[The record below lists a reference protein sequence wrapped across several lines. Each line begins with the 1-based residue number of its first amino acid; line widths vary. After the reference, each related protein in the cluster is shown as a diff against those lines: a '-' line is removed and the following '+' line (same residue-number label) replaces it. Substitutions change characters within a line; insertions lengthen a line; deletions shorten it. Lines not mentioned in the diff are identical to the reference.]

1 MIQVQQPLKHQARIN
16 MSNWLHTYLLRHL
29 QVFFYSLGQLTR
41 SPFSLLM
48 TSAVIG
54 IALALPTGLHIILK
68 NMQSISG
75 DIDSAAQISLFLK
88 KSTSDTQAKQLIKQ
102 LKGMPQISKVRYIS
116 REQALQEFKR
126 LSGFGNA
133 LKALEKNPLPAVIV
147 VQPSVSQ
154 SNALSNTRAMQQL
167 LEVLQQKPYV
177 DIAQLD
183 MQWIKRLYSIMDII
197 RRGVIIL
204 AALLALAVLLVV
216 GNTIRLAIQ
225 NRRDEIVIIKL
236 IGGTDRFIRRP
247 FLYTGF
253 WYGLFGGF
261 IALFLVITSLLLLS
275 GPIEALTQS
284 YESQFSMQVIDF
296 NSSLWLIGGSILL
309 GLVGSWVAVER
320 HLREI
325 EPT

>member
-1 MIQVQQPLKHQARIN
+1 MI
-16 MSNWLHTYLLRHL
+16 NWMQTYLLRHL
-29 QVFFYSLGQLTR
+29 QVFFYSLGQLMR
-41 SPFSLLM
+41 SPFSMLM

-68 NMQSISG
+68 NMQTISG

-88 KSTSDTQAKQLIKQ
+88 KSTSDTQAQQLITQ
-102 LKGMPQISKVRYIS
+102 LKAMPQINNVQYVS
-116 REQALQEFKR
+116 RQQALAEFKR
-126 LSGFGNA
+126 LSGFGDA

-147 VQPSVSQ
+147 VQPSISQ
-154 SNALSNTRAMQQL
+154 AGGAISNSRATELLVEQL
-167 LEVLQQKPYV
+167 QAKPYV

-204 AALLALAVLLVV
+204 SGLLALAVLLVV

-253 WYGLFGGF
+253 WYGLFGGL
-261 IALFLVITSLLLLS
+261 IALFLVISSLLLLS

-284 YESQFSMQVIDF
+284 YESEFSMQIIDF
-296 NSSLWLIGGSILL
+296 NSTLWLLGGSILL
-309 GLVGSWVAVER
+309 GLAGSWLAVER

>member
-1 MIQVQQPLKHQARIN
+1 MTLLHKQQEYKVINWIQ
-16 MSNWLHTYLLRHL
+16 TYLLRHL

-41 SPFSLLM
+41 NPLSLLM

-68 NMQSISG
+68 NIQTLSG
-75 DIDSAAQISLFLK
+75 DLDSAAQISLFLK
-88 KSTSDTQAKQLIKQ
+88 KSTTDSQAQQLIKQ
-102 LKGMPQISKVRYIS
+102 LNKMPQINKIQYIS
-116 REQALQEFKR
+116 REKALAEFKQ

-133 LKALEKNPLPAVIV
+133 LKALEKNPLPAVVI
-147 VQPSVSQ
+147 VQPNLLQDSAI
-154 SNALSNTRAMQQL
+154 NNTRATEALMKN
-167 LEVLQQKPYV
+167 LQSQPYV

-183 MQWIKRLYSIMDII
+183 MQWVKRLYSIMDII

-204 AALLALAVLLVV
+204 AGLLALAVLLVV

-253 WYGLFGGF
+253 WYGLLGGV
-261 IALFLVITSLLLLS
+261 IALFLVISSLLLLS

-284 YESQFSMQVIDF
+284 YESSFAVQIIDI
-296 NSSLWLIGGSILL
+296 NSTFWLIAGSILL

-325 EPT
+325 EPS

>member
-1 MIQVQQPLKHQARIN
+1 MINASIN
-16 MSNWLHTYLLRHL
+16 WIQTYLLRHL

-54 IALALPTGLHIILK
+54 IALALPTGLHLILK
-68 NMQSISG
+68 NIQTISG
-75 DIDSAAQISLFLK
+75 DLDSAVQISLFLK
-88 KSTSDTQAKQLIKQ
+88 KSTTDSQAQQLVNQ
-102 LKGMPQISKVRYIS
+102 LKGMPQINKIQYIS
-116 REQALQEFKR
+116 RQQALNEFKR

-147 VQPSVSQ
+147 VQPSLAD
-154 SNALSNTRAMQQL
+154 SNANSTQSLVEQL
-167 LEVLQQKPYV
+167 QAKPYV

-183 MQWIKRLYSIMDII
+183 MQWIKRLYTIMDII

-204 AALLALAVLLVV
+204 TGLLALAVLLVI

-253 WYGLFGGF
+253 WYGLFGGL
-261 IALFLVITSLLLLS
+261 IALFLVISSLLLVS

-284 YESQFSMQVIDF
+284 YDSQFEMQIMDF
-296 NSSLWLIGGSILL
+296 NSTLWLIGGSILL
-309 GLVGSWVAVER
+309 GLSGSWVAVER

>member
-1 MIQVQQPLKHQARIN
+1 MVNWVQ
-16 MSNWLHTYLLRHL
+16 TYLLRHL

-41 SPFSLLM
+41 SPFSLFM

-54 IALALPTGLHIILK
+54 IALALPTGLHLVLK
-68 NMQSISG
+68 NMQTISG
-75 DIDSAAQISLFLK
+75 DLDSAVQISLFLK
-88 KSTSDTQAKQLIKQ
+88 KSTTDSQARQLASQ
-102 LKGMPQISKVRYIS
+102 LRGMPQINNIQYIS
-116 REQALQEFKR
+116 RKQALQEFKR

-147 VQPSVSQ
+147 VQPSLSD
-154 SNALSNTRAMQQL
+154 SNANSTQRLVEQL
-167 LEVLQQKPYV
+167 QAKPYV

-197 RRGVIIL
+197 RRGVVIL
-204 AALLALAVLLVV
+204 AGLLALAVLLVI

-253 WYGLFGGF
+253 WYGLFGGL
-261 IALFLVITSLLLLS
+261 IALLLVISSLLLVS

-284 YESQFSMQVIDF
+284 YDSQFSLKIIDL
-296 NSSLWLIGGSILL
+296 NSTFWLIGGSILL
-309 GLVGSWVAVER
+309 GLIGSWVAVER

>member
-1 MIQVQQPLKHQARIN
+1 MINSVID
-16 MSNWLHTYLLRHL
+16 WLQTYFLRHL
-29 QVFFYSLGQLTR
+29 QVFFYSLGQLVR
-41 SPFSLLM
+41 NPFSTLM

-54 IALALPTGLHIILK
+54 IALALPTGLHLILK
-68 NMQSISG
+68 NIQTISG
-75 DIDSAAQISLFLK
+75 DLDSAVQISLFLK
-88 KSTSDTQAKQLIKQ
+88 KSTTDSQAQQLVNQ
-102 LKGMPQISKVRYIS
+102 LKSMPQINKIQYIS
-116 REQALQEFKR
+116 RKEALNEFKR

-133 LKALEKNPLPAVIV
+133 LKALDNNPLPAVIV
-147 VQPSVSQ
+147 VQPSLAD
-154 SNALSNTRAMQQL
+154 SNAISTQRLVTQL
-167 LEVLQQKPYV
+167 QSKPYV

-197 RRGVIIL
+197 SRGVVIL
-204 AALLALAVLLVV
+204 TGLLALAVLLVI

-253 WYGLFGGF
+253 WYGLFGGL
-261 IALFLVITSLLLLS
+261 IALFLVISSLLLVS

-284 YESQFSMQVIDF
+284 YDSQFSMQVINF
-296 NSSLWLIGGSILL
+296 NSTLWLISGSILL
-309 GLVGSWVAVER
+309 GLSGSWIAVER

>member
-1 MIQVQQPLKHQARIN
+1 MVNWVQ
-16 MSNWLHTYLLRHL
+16 TYLLRHL

-41 SPFSLLM
+41 SPFSLFM

-54 IALALPTGLHIILK
+54 IALALPTGLHLVLK
-68 NMQSISG
+68 NMQTISG
-75 DIDSAAQISLFLK
+75 DLDSAVQISLFLK
-88 KSTSDTQAKQLIKQ
+88 KSTTDSQAKQLASQ
-102 LKGMPQISKVRYIS
+102 LRAMPEINNIQYIS
-116 REQALQEFKR
+116 RKQALQEFKR

-147 VQPSVSQ
+147 VQPSLSD
-154 SNALSNTRAMQQL
+154 SNANSTQRLVEQL
-167 LEVLQQKPYV
+167 QAKPYV

-197 RRGVIIL
+197 RRGVVIL
-204 AALLALAVLLVV
+204 AGLLALAVLLVI

-253 WYGLFGGF
+253 WYGLFGGL
-261 IALFLVITSLLLLS
+261 IALFLVISSLLLVS

-284 YESQFSMQVIDF
+284 YDSQFSLKIIDL
-296 NSSLWLIGGSILL
+296 NSTFWLIGGSILL
-309 GLVGSWVAVER
+309 GLIGSWVAVER

>member
-1 MIQVQQPLKHQARIN
+1 MVNWVQ
-16 MSNWLHTYLLRHL
+16 TYLLRHL

-41 SPFSLLM
+41 SPFSLFM

-54 IALALPTGLHIILK
+54 IALALPTGLHLVLK
-68 NMQSISG
+68 NMQTISG
-75 DIDSAAQISLFLK
+75 DLDSAVQISLFLK
-88 KSTSDTQAKQLIKQ
+88 KSTTDFQARQLASQ
-102 LKGMPQISKVRYIS
+102 LRGMPEINNIQYIS
-116 REQALQEFKR
+116 RKQALQEFKR

-147 VQPSVSQ
+147 VQPSLSD
-154 SNALSNTRAMQQL
+154 SNANSTQRLVEQL
-167 LEVLQQKPYV
+167 QAKPYV

-197 RRGVIIL
+197 RRGVVIL
-204 AALLALAVLLVV
+204 AGLLALAVLLVI

-253 WYGLFGGF
+253 WYGLFGGL
-261 IALFLVITSLLLLS
+261 IALFLVISSLLLVS

-284 YESQFSMQVIDF
+284 YDSQFSLKIIDL
-296 NSSLWLIGGSILL
+296 NSTFWLIGGSILL
-309 GLVGSWVAVER
+309 GLIGSWVAVER

>member
-1 MIQVQQPLKHQARIN
+1 MINVIQ
-16 MSNWLHTYLLRHL
+16 TYLLRHL
-29 QVFFYSLGQLTR
+29 QVFFYSLGQLMR
-41 SPFSLLM
+41 SPLSLLM

-54 IALALPTGLHIILK
+54 IALALPAGLHIVLK
-68 NMQSISG
+68 NVQSISG
-75 DIDSAAQISLFLK
+75 DLDSAAQISLFLK
-88 KSTSDTQAKQLIKQ
+88 KSTSERQAQQLLSQIRK
-102 LKGMPQISKVRYIS
+102 MPQINSVQYIS
-116 REQALQEFKR
+116 RQQALAEFKR

-147 VQPSVSQ
+147 VQPSITQ
-154 SNALSNTRAMQQL
+154 SNARTTQALVS
-167 LEVLQQKPYV
+167 ELQAKPHV

-197 RRGVIIL
+197 RRGVVIL
-204 AALLALAVLLVV
+204 TGLLALAVLLVI

-253 WYGLFGGF
+253 WYGLLGGL
-261 IALFLVITSLLLLS
+261 IALLLVVSSLLLLS

-284 YESQFSMQVIDF
+284 YESPFSMQIIDF
-296 NSSLWLIGGSILL
+296 NSSSWLILGSILL
-309 GLVGSWVAVER
+309 GLSGSWVAVER

>member
-1 MIQVQQPLKHQARIN
+1 MI
-16 MSNWLHTYLLRHL
+16 NWIQTYLLRHL
-29 QVFFYSLGQLTR
+29 QVFFYSLGQLTKN
-41 SPFSLLM
+41 PLSLLM

-68 NMQSISG
+68 NIQSLSG
-75 DIDSAAQISLFLK
+75 DLDSAAQISLFLK
-88 KSTSDTQAKQLIKQ
+88 KSTTNTQAEQLVKQLNK
-102 LKGMPQISKVRYIS
+102 MPQINKVQYVS
-116 REQALQEFKR
+116 REKALQEFKQ

-133 LKALEKNPLPAVIV
+133 LKALEKNPLPAVVI
-147 VQPSVSQ
+147 VQPNLLQDS
-154 SNALSNTRAMQQL
+154 ALSNTLATEEL
-167 LEVLQQKPYV
+167 VKHLQSQPYV

-183 MQWIKRLYSIMDII
+183 MQWVKRLYSIMDII

-204 AALLALAVLLVV
+204 AGLLALAVLLVV

-253 WYGLFGGF
+253 WYGLFGGL
-261 IALFLVITSLLLLS
+261 IALFLVISSLLLLS

-284 YESQFSMQVIDF
+284 YESPFTVQIIDLFSTF
-296 NSSLWLIGGSILL
+296 WLIAGSILL

>member
-1 MIQVQQPLKHQARIN
+1 MINVIQ
-16 MSNWLHTYLLRHL
+16 TYLLRHL
-29 QVFFYSLGQLTR
+29 QVFFYSLGQLMR
-41 SPFSLLM
+41 SPLSLLM

-54 IALALPTGLHIILK
+54 IALALPAGLHIVLK
-68 NMQSISG
+68 NIQSISG
-75 DIDSAAQISLFLK
+75 DLDSAAQISLFLK
-88 KSTSDTQAKQLIKQ
+88 KSASERQAQQLLGQIRK
-102 LKGMPQISKVRYIS
+102 MPQIKSVQYIS
-116 REQALQEFKR
+116 RQQALAEFKR

-147 VQPSVSQ
+147 VQPSITQ
-154 SNALSNTRAMQQL
+154 SNASSTQALVS
-167 LEVLQQKPYV
+167 ELQAKPHV

-197 RRGVIIL
+197 RRGVVIL
-204 AALLALAVLLVV
+204 TGLLALAVLLVI

-253 WYGLFGGF
+253 WYGLLGGL
-261 IALFLVITSLLLLS
+261 IALLLVVSSLLLLS

-284 YESQFSMQVIDF
+284 YESQFSMQIIDF
-296 NSSLWLIGGSILL
+296 NSSSWLILGSILL
-309 GLVGSWVAVER
+309 GLSGSWVAVER

>member
-1 MIQVQQPLKHQARIN
+1 
-16 MSNWLHTYLLRHL
+16 
-29 QVFFYSLGQLTR
+29 
-41 SPFSLLM
+41 M

-54 IALALPTGLHIILK
+54 IALALPTGLHLILK
-68 NMQSISG
+68 NIQTLSG
-75 DIDSAAQISLFLK
+75 DLDSAVQISLFLK
-88 KSTSDTQAKQLIKQ
+88 KSTTDSQAQQLVTQ
-102 LKGMPQISKVRYIS
+102 LKNMPEISKLEYIS

-133 LKALEKNPLPAVIV
+133 LQALKKNPLPAVIV
-147 VQPSVSQ
+147 VQPSLNQ
-154 SNALSNTRAMQQL
+154 SNAATSAQATQTLVEQL
-167 LEVLQQKPYV
+167 QSKAYV

-204 AALLALAVLLVV
+204 TGLLALAVLLVI

-236 IGGTDRFIRRP
+236 IGGTDSFIRRP

-253 WYGLFGGF
+253 WYGTFGGL
-261 IALFLVITSLLLLS
+261 IALFLVISSLLLLS

-284 YESQFSMQVIDF
+284 YESQFSMQILDF
-296 NSSLWLIGGSILL
+296 NSTLWLIGGSIFL
-309 GLVGSWVAVER
+309 GLVGSWFSVEK

>member
-1 MIQVQQPLKHQARIN
+1 MVNWIQ
-16 MSNWLHTYLLRHL
+16 TYLLRHM

-41 SPFSLLM
+41 SPLSLFM

-54 IALALPTGLHIILK
+54 IALALPTGLHLVLK
-68 NMQSISG
+68 NIQTISG
-75 DIDSAAQISLFLK
+75 DLDSAVQISLFLK
-88 KSTSDTQAKQLIKQ
+88 KSTSESQAQQLVSQ
-102 LKGMPQISKVRYIS
+102 LRGMPEVNKIQYIS
-116 REQALQEFKR
+116 RQQALQEFKR

-147 VQPSVSQ
+147 VQPSLSD
-154 SNALSNTRAMQQL
+154 SNADSTQRLVQQL
-167 LEVLQQKPYV
+167 QTKPHV

-204 AALLALAVLLVV
+204 AGLLAIAVLLVI

-225 NRRDEIVIIKL
+225 NRRDEIVIVKL

-253 WYGLFGGF
+253 WYGFFGGL
-261 IALFLVITSLLLLS
+261 IALFLVISALLLLS
-275 GPIEALTQS
+275 GPIEALTES
-284 YESQFSMQVIDF
+284 YDSQFSMQVIDL
-296 NSSLWLIGGSILL
+296 NSAFWLISGSILL
-309 GLVGSWVAVER
+309 GLAGSWVAVER

>member
-1 MIQVQQPLKHQARIN
+1 MINVIQ
-16 MSNWLHTYLLRHL
+16 TYFLRHL
-29 QVFFYSLGQLTR
+29 QVFFYSLGQLMR
-41 SPFSLLM
+41 SPLSLLM

-54 IALALPTGLHIILK
+54 IALALPAGLHIVLK
-68 NMQSISG
+68 NVQSISG
-75 DIDSAAQISLFLK
+75 DLDSAAQISLFLK
-88 KSTSDTQAKQLIKQ
+88 KSTSERQAQQLLSQIRK
-102 LKGMPQISKVRYIS
+102 MPQINSVQYIS
-116 REQALQEFKR
+116 RQQALAEFKR

-147 VQPSVSQ
+147 VQPSITQ
-154 SNALSNTRAMQQL
+154 SNARTTQALVS
-167 LEVLQQKPYV
+167 ELQAKPHV

-183 MQWIKRLYSIMDII
+183 MQWINRLYSIMDII
-197 RRGVIIL
+197 RRGVVIL
-204 AALLALAVLLVV
+204 TGLLALAVLLVI

-253 WYGLFGGF
+253 WYGLLGGL
-261 IALFLVITSLLLLS
+261 IALLLVVSSLLLLS

-284 YESQFSMQVIDF
+284 YESPFSMQIIDF
-296 NSSLWLIGGSILL
+296 NSSSWLILGSILL
-309 GLVGSWVAVER
+309 GLSGSWVAVER

>member
-1 MIQVQQPLKHQARIN
+1 MVNWIQ
-16 MSNWLHTYLLRHL
+16 TYLLRHL

-41 SPFSLLM
+41 SPFSLFM

-54 IALALPTGLHIILK
+54 IALALPTGLHLVLK
-68 NMQSISG
+68 NMQTISG
-75 DIDSAAQISLFLK
+75 DLDSAVQISLFLK
-88 KSTSDTQAKQLIKQ
+88 KSTTDSQAQQLASQ
-102 LKGMPQISKVRYIS
+102 LRGMPQINSIQYIS
-116 REQALQEFKR
+116 RKQALQEFKR

-147 VQPSVSQ
+147 VQPSLSD
-154 SNALSNTRAMQQL
+154 SNASSTQRLVEQL
-167 LEVLQQKPYV
+167 QAKPYV

-197 RRGVIIL
+197 RRGVVIL
-204 AALLALAVLLVV
+204 AGLLALAVLLVI

-253 WYGLFGGF
+253 WYGLFGGL
-261 IALFLVITSLLLLS
+261 IALSLVIGSLLLVS
-275 GPIEALTQS
+275 GPVEALTQS
-284 YESQFSMQVIDF
+284 YDSEFSMKIIDF
-296 NSSLWLIGGSILL
+296 NSSIWLMGGSILL
-309 GLVGSWVAVER
+309 GLIGSSVAVER

>member
-1 MIQVQQPLKHQARIN
+1 MVNWVQ
-16 MSNWLHTYLLRHL
+16 TYLLRHL

-41 SPFSLLM
+41 SPFSLFM

-54 IALALPTGLHIILK
+54 IALALPTGLHLVLK
-68 NMQSISG
+68 NMQTISG
-75 DIDSAAQISLFLK
+75 DLDSAVQISLFLK
-88 KSTSDTQAKQLIKQ
+88 KSTTDSQAKQLASQ
-102 LKGMPQISKVRYIS
+102 LRGMPEINNIQYIS
-116 REQALQEFKR
+116 RKQALQEFKR

-147 VQPSVSQ
+147 VQPSLSD
-154 SNALSNTRAMQQL
+154 SNANSTQRLVEQL
-167 LEVLQQKPYV
+167 QAKPYV

-197 RRGVIIL
+197 RRGVVIL
-204 AALLALAVLLVV
+204 AGLLALAVLLVI

-253 WYGLFGGF
+253 WYGLFGGL
-261 IALFLVITSLLLLS
+261 IALLLVISSLLLVS

-284 YESQFSMQVIDF
+284 YDSQFSLKIIDL
-296 NSSLWLIGGSILL
+296 NSTFWLIGGSILL
-309 GLVGSWVAVER
+309 GLIGSWIAVER

>member
-1 MIQVQQPLKHQARIN
+1 MINSAIN
-16 MSNWLHTYLLRHL
+16 WIQTYFLRHL
-29 QVFFYSLGQLTR
+29 QVFFYSLGLLVR
-41 SPFSLLM
+41 SPFSSLM

-54 IALALPTGLHIILK
+54 IALALPTGLHLILK
-68 NMQSISG
+68 NIQTISG
-75 DIDSAAQISLFLK
+75 DLDSAVQISLFLK
-88 KSTSDTQAKQLIKQ
+88 KSTTDSQAQQLVSQ
-102 LKGMPQISKVRYIS
+102 LKGMPQINKIQYIS
-116 REQALQEFKR
+116 RKQALNEFKR

-133 LKALEKNPLPAVIV
+133 LKALDNNPLPAVIV
-147 VQPSVSQ
+147 VQPSLTD
-154 SNALSNTRAMQQL
+154 SNAASTQRLVTQL
-167 LEVLQQKPYV
+167 QSKPYV

-197 RRGVIIL
+197 SRGVVIL
-204 AALLALAVLLVV
+204 TGLLALAVLLVI

-225 NRRDEIVIIKL
+225 NRRDEIVIVKL

-261 IALFLVITSLLLLS
+261 IALFLVIASLLLVS

-284 YESQFSMQVIDF
+284 YDSEFSMQVIDF
-296 NSSLWLIGGSILL
+296 NSTLWLIGGSILL
-309 GLVGSWVAVER
+309 GLSGSWVAVER

>member
-1 MIQVQQPLKHQARIN
+1 MTPLKPRQVIK
-16 MSNWLHTYLLRHL
+16 MVNWIQTYLLRHL

-41 SPFSLLM
+41 SPLSLLM

-54 IALALPTGLHIILK
+54 IALALPTGLHIVLK
-68 NMQSISG
+68 NIQSLSG
-75 DIDSAAQISLFLK
+75 DLDSAAQISLFLK
-88 KSTSDTQAKQLIKQ
+88 KETSDFQAKQLSNQ
-102 LKGMPQISKVRYIS
+102 LRNMPQINSVHYIS
-116 REQALQEFKR
+116 RQQALAEFKQ

-147 VQPSVSQ
+147 VRPSLSD
-154 SNALSNTRAMQQL
+154 SDALSNTRATQQL
-167 LEVLQQKPYV
+167 VEQLQSKPHV

-204 AALLALAVLLVV
+204 AGLLALAVLLVI

-225 NRRDEIVIIKL
+225 NRRDEIVIVKL
-236 IGGTDRFIRRP
+236 IGGTDSFIRRP

-253 WYGLFGGF
+253 WYGLFGGL
-261 IALFLVITSLLLLS
+261 IALFLVISALLMLS

-284 YESQFSMQVIDF
+284 YESQFSMQIIDF
-296 NSSLWLIGGSILL
+296 GSIFWLISASILL
-309 GLVGSWVAVER
+309 GLGGSWVAVER

>member
-1 MIQVQQPLKHQARIN
+1 MK
-16 MSNWLHTYLLRHL
+16 NWLQTYLLRHL

-41 SPFSLLM
+41 SPFSSLM

-54 IALALPTGLHIILK
+54 IALALPAGLHLVLQ
-68 NMQSISG
+68 NLQTVSG
-75 DIDSAAQISLFLK
+75 DLDSAVQISLFLK
-88 KSTSDTQAKQLIKQ
+88 KSTTDKQAQQLVSQ
-102 LKGMPQISKVRYIS
+102 LKGMPQINKIQYIS
-116 REQALQEFKR
+116 REQALKEFKQ

-133 LKALEKNPLPAVIV
+133 LKALEDNPLPAVIV
-147 VQPSVSQ
+147 VQPSLTD
-154 SNALSNTRAMQQL
+154 SNANSTQRLVEQL
-167 LEVLQQKPYV
+167 QSRPYV

-197 RRGVIIL
+197 RRGVVIL
-204 AALLALAVLLVV
+204 TGLLALAVLLVI

-225 NRRDEIVIIKL
+225 NRREEIVIIKL

-247 FLYTGF
+247 FLYSGF
-253 WYGLFGGF
+253 WYGLFGGL
-261 IALFLVITSLLLLS
+261 IALALVISSLLLVS

-284 YESQFSMQVIDF
+284 YDSNFKMQVIDL
-296 NSSLWLIGGSILL
+296 NSTIWLIGGSILL
-309 GLVGSWVAVER
+309 GLTGSWVAVER

>member
-1 MIQVQQPLKHQARIN
+1 MINASIN
-16 MSNWLHTYLLRHL
+16 WIQTYLLRHL

-54 IALALPTGLHIILK
+54 IALALPTGLHLILK
-68 NMQSISG
+68 NIQTISG
-75 DIDSAAQISLFLK
+75 DLDSAVQISLFLK
-88 KSTSDTQAKQLIKQ
+88 KSTTDSQAQQLVNQ
-102 LKGMPQISKVRYIS
+102 LKGMPQINKIQYIS
-116 REQALQEFKR
+116 RQQALNEFKR

-147 VQPSVSQ
+147 VQPSLSN
-154 SNALSNTRAMQQL
+154 SNASSTQSLVEQL
-167 LEVLQQKPYV
+167 QAKPYV

-183 MQWIKRLYSIMDII
+183 MQWIKRLYTIMDII

-204 AALLALAVLLVV
+204 TGLLALAVLLVI

-253 WYGLFGGF
+253 WYGLFGGL
-261 IALFLVITSLLLLS
+261 IALFLVISSLLLVS

-284 YESQFSMQVIDF
+284 YDSQFEMQIMDF
-296 NSSLWLIGGSILL
+296 NSTLWLIGGSILL
-309 GLVGSWVAVER
+309 GLSGSWVAVER

>member
-1 MIQVQQPLKHQARIN
+1 MG
-16 MSNWLHTYLLRHL
+16 NWLHTYLLRHL

-41 SPFSLLM
+41 SPLSLLM

-68 NMQSISG
+68 NMQNISG
-75 DIDSAAQISLFLK
+75 DLDSAAQISLFLK
-88 KSTSDTQAKQLIKQ
+88 KSTSDAQAQQLIQQ
-102 LKGMPQISKVRYIS
+102 LKGMPQIKKINYIS

-147 VQPSVSQ
+147 VQPSLSQ
-154 SNALSNTRAMQQL
+154 SNALSNTAATQQL
-167 LEVLQQKPYV
+167 LEQLQNKPYV

-183 MQWIKRLYSIMDII
+183 MQWVKRLYTIMDII

-204 AALLALAVLLVV
+204 SALLALAVLLVI

-236 IGGTDRFIRRP
+236 IGGTDTFIRRP

-253 WYGLFGGF
+253 WYGLFGGL
-261 IALFLVITSLLLLS
+261 IALLLVMTSLLLLS
-275 GPIEALTQS
+275 DPIEALTQS
-284 YESQFSMQVIDF
+284 YESRFSMQIIDF
-296 NSSLWLIGGSILL
+296 NSTVWLIGGSILL
-309 GLVGSWVAVER
+309 GLSGSWVAVER

>member
-1 MIQVQQPLKHQARIN
+1 MVNWVQ
-16 MSNWLHTYLLRHL
+16 TYLLRHL

-41 SPFSLLM
+41 SPFSLFM

-54 IALALPTGLHIILK
+54 IALALPTGLHLVLK
-68 NMQSISG
+68 NMQTISG
-75 DIDSAAQISLFLK
+75 DLDSAVQISLFLK
-88 KSTSDTQAKQLIKQ
+88 KSTTDSQAKQLASQ
-102 LKGMPQISKVRYIS
+102 LRGMPEINKIQYIS
-116 REQALQEFKR
+116 RKQALQEFKR

-147 VQPSVSQ
+147 VQPSLSD
-154 SNALSNTRAMQQL
+154 SNASSTQRLVEQL
-167 LEVLQQKPYV
+167 QAKPYV

-197 RRGVIIL
+197 RRGVVIL
-204 AALLALAVLLVV
+204 AGLLALAVLLVI

-253 WYGLFGGF
+253 WYGLFGGL
-261 IALFLVITSLLLLS
+261 IALFLVISSLLLVS

-284 YESQFSMQVIDF
+284 YDSQFSLKIIDF
-296 NSSLWLIGGSILL
+296 NSTFWLIGGSILL
-309 GLVGSWVAVER
+309 GLIGSWIAVER

>member
-1 MIQVQQPLKHQARIN
+1 MLNSAIN
-16 MSNWLHTYLLRHL
+16 WIHTYLLRHL
-29 QVFFYSLGQLTR
+29 QVFFYSLGQLAR
-41 SPFSLLM
+41 NPFSSLM

-54 IALALPTGLHIILK
+54 IALALPTGLHLVLK
-68 NMQSISG
+68 NIQTISG
-75 DIDSAAQISLFLK
+75 DLDSAVQISLFLK
-88 KSTSDTQAKQLIKQ
+88 KSTTDSQAQQLVNQ
-102 LKGMPQISKVRYIS
+102 LKGMPQISKIEYIS
-116 REQALQEFKR
+116 RKQALNEFKR

-133 LKALEKNPLPAVIV
+133 LKALEENPLPAVIV
-147 VQPSVSQ
+147 VQPSLTD
-154 SNALSNTRAMQQL
+154 SNAISTQRLVTQL
-167 LEVLQQKPYV
+167 QSKPYV

-183 MQWIKRLYSIMDII
+183 MQWIKRLYTIMDII
-197 RRGVIIL
+197 RRGVVIL
-204 AALLALAVLLVV
+204 AGLLALAVLLVI

-253 WYGLFGGF
+253 WYGLFGGL
-261 IALFLVITSLLLLS
+261 IALFLVITSLLLVS

-284 YESQFSMQVIDF
+284 YDSQFSMQVIDF
-296 NSSLWLIGGSILL
+296 NSSFWLIGGSILL
-309 GLVGSWVAVER
+309 GLSGSWVAVER

>member
-1 MIQVQQPLKHQARIN
+1 MI
-16 MSNWLHTYLLRHL
+16 NWLQTYFLRHL

-41 SPFSLLM
+41 NPLSLLM

-75 DIDSAAQISLFLK
+75 DLDSAAQISLFLK
-88 KSTSDTQAKQLIKQ
+88 KSTSDSQAQQLISQ
-102 LKGMPQISKVRYIS
+102 LKNMPQINKIQYIS
-116 REQALQEFKR
+116 RSQALKEFKQ

-133 LKALEKNPLPAVIV
+133 LKALKKNPLPAVII
-147 VQPSVSQ
+147 VQPSLTQ
-154 SNALSNTRAMQQL
+154 ADALSNTRATEILVKQL
-167 LEVLQQKPYV
+167 QAKPYV

-183 MQWIKRLYSIMDII
+183 MQWIKRLYAIMDII

-204 AALLALAVLLVV
+204 TGLLALAVLLVI

-236 IGGTDRFIRRP
+236 IGGTDSFIRRP

-253 WYGLFGGF
+253 WYGLFGGL
-261 IALFLVITSLLLLS
+261 IALFLVISSLLLLS

-284 YESQFSMQVIDF
+284 YESQFSMQIIDF
-296 NSSLWLIGGSILL
+296 NSTLWLIGGSILL
-309 GLVGSWVAVER
+309 GLSGSWVAVER

>member
-1 MIQVQQPLKHQARIN
+1 MINSSIN
-16 MSNWLHTYLLRHL
+16 WIQTYLLRHL

-54 IALALPTGLHIILK
+54 IALALPTGLHLILK
-68 NMQSISG
+68 NIQTISG
-75 DIDSAAQISLFLK
+75 DLDSAVQISLFLK
-88 KSTSDTQAKQLIKQ
+88 KSTTDSQAQQLVNQ
-102 LKGMPQISKVRYIS
+102 LKGMPQINKIQYIS
-116 REQALQEFKR
+116 RQQALNEFKR

-147 VQPSVSQ
+147 VQPSLAD
-154 SNALSNTRAMQQL
+154 SNANSTQSLVEQL
-167 LEVLQQKPYV
+167 QAKPYV

-183 MQWIKRLYSIMDII
+183 MQWIKRLYTIMDII

-204 AALLALAVLLVV
+204 TGLLALAVLLVI

-253 WYGLFGGF
+253 WYGLFGGL
-261 IALFLVITSLLLLS
+261 IALFLVISSLLLVS

-284 YESQFSMQVIDF
+284 YDSQFEMQIMDF
-296 NSSLWLIGGSILL
+296 NSTLWLIGGSILL
-309 GLVGSWVAVER
+309 GLSGSWVAVER

>member
-1 MIQVQQPLKHQARIN
+1 MLNSATNWIQ
-16 MSNWLHTYLLRHL
+16 TYLLRHL

-41 SPFSLLM
+41 SPFSSLM

-54 IALALPTGLHIILK
+54 IALALPTGLHLILK
-68 NMQSISG
+68 NIQTISG
-75 DIDSAAQISLFLK
+75 DLDSAVQISLFLK
-88 KSTSDTQAKQLIKQ
+88 KSTTDSQAQQLVSQ
-102 LKGMPQISKVRYIS
+102 LKAMPQINKIQYIS
-116 REQALQEFKR
+116 RKQALNEFKR

-133 LKALEKNPLPAVIV
+133 LKALNNNPLPAVIV
-147 VQPSVSQ
+147 VQPSLTD
-154 SNALSNTRAMQQL
+154 SNAISTQRLVTQL
-167 LEVLQQKPYV
+167 QSKPYV

-197 RRGVIIL
+197 RRGVVIL
-204 AALLALAVLLVV
+204 TGLLALAVLLVI

-253 WYGLFGGF
+253 WYGLFGGI
-261 IALFLVITSLLLLS
+261 IALFLVISSLLLVS

-284 YESQFSMQVIDF
+284 YDSQFSMQIIDL
-296 NSSLWLIGGSILL
+296 NSTFWLIGGSIFL
-309 GLVGSWVAVER
+309 GLSGSWIAVER

>member
-1 MIQVQQPLKHQARIN
+1 MKNWVQ
-16 MSNWLHTYLLRHL
+16 TYLLRHL

-41 SPFSLLM
+41 SPFASFM

-54 IALALPTGLHIILK
+54 IALALPTGLHLILQNIQTVSG
-68 NMQSISG
+68 NM
-75 DIDSAAQISLFLK
+75 DSAVQISLFLK
-88 KSTSDTQAKQLIKQ
+88 KSTTDSQAQQLVKQ
-102 LKGMPQISKVRYIS
+102 LKGMPQISKIQYIS
-116 REQALQEFKR
+116 RDQALNEFKR
-126 LSGFGNA
+126 LSGFGDA
-133 LKALEKNPLPAVIV
+133 LKALEQNPLPAVIV
-147 VQPSVSQ
+147 VQPSLADSNVSATQ
-154 SNALSNTRAMQQL
+154 HLVEL
-167 LEVLQQKPYV
+167 LQAKPYV

-197 RRGVIIL
+197 RRGVVIL
-204 AALLALAVLLVV
+204 TGLLALAVLLVI

-225 NRRDEIVIIKL
+225 NRREEIVIIKL

-261 IALFLVITSLLLLS
+261 IALALVMSSLLLIS

-284 YESQFSMQVIDF
+284 YDSHFKMQVIDF
-296 NSSLWLIGGSILL
+296 NSTIWLIGGSILL
-309 GLVGSWVAVER
+309 GLSGSWVAVER